1 MNFTRCNAADPSP
14 MANLNAACAKL
25 LVGVTAKVFA
35 KLGQNVVAWM
45 NEHDAQHLRF
55 EKRIKWQH
63 VVQEIV
69 DAGDRFHAS
78 KTTTSYNERQQRLAL
93 FGGAF
98 RVGFLQV
105 RDKSIAQLNGV
116 AQRLHCE
123 RALFES
129 WQSEKVSDRA
139 QSEDEV
145 VVLERVGVMVET
157 VRYHSCAILQ
167 IDALN
172 IAREKIDVTQ
182 HLAYGIN
189 NVCDVEI
196 ACRDL
201 VQHRRKKKE
210 VVAVY
215 ERYCDVGMFP
225 ALKLQR
231 GIKAGKA
238 TTKNEYA

>member
-14 MANLNAACAKL
+14 AVNLYTACAKL
-25 LVGVTAKVFA
+25 LICVTAKLFA
-35 KLGQNVVAWM
+35 QLGQNVVARM

-78 KTTTSYNERQQRLAL
+78 KTTTSYNERQQRFAL

-116 AQRLHCE
+116 AQRLHCQ
-123 RALFES
+123 RTLFKS
-129 WQSEKVSDRA
+129 WQLEKVGDRA
-139 QSEDEV
+139 QSKHEV
-145 VVLERVGVMVET
+145 VVLERVGVVVET
-157 VRYHSCAILQ
+157 VRHHNRALLQ

-172 IAREKIDVTQ
+172 IAREKIDVAQ
-182 HLAYGIN
+182 HLAHRIDD
-189 NVCDVEI
+189 VHDVEI
-196 ACRDL
+196 ARCDL
-201 VQHRRKKKE
+201 VQHWRKEEE
-210 VVAVY
+210 VIPVHQ
-215 ERYCDVGMFP
+215 RDFDVRIFP
-225 ALKLQR
+225 PLKLQR

-238 TTKNEYA
+238 TTENEYA